1 MVPVAAAFFARAFVD
16 IKESEYDKI
25 VDVDQKGQYFL
36 VQAAARSMIR
46 GGRDGKVVTV
56 ASVAY
61 RGEDMPKLA
70 MMTAYNSAKAGV
82 VGMTRGIAKELK
94 QYGINVNCV
103 APGGMVTPGAIFNNA
118 ATAALYGA
126 EWTHY
131 VTEYGSSV
139 PVASNPDEIARMI
152 LTMCTPMSDF
162 MYGQLIEVDGG
173 VKQSNAAQVID
184 AGADVLV
191 MGTGLFRADDPKA
204 VVKTLSVAK
213 QQMVEITKA
222 LSHENTRL
230 LILDEP
236 SAVLTDTE
244 IDDLFVFIRQL
255 KKTGVGIIYISHRLD
270 EIFGLCSNVSVLRDG
285 CHIDTIPVASVD
297 RQGLINMMVGREMG
311 QEYPKEVGNV
321 GGTILEVKNL
331 SRGILQDI
339 SFEVKSGE
347 VFGISGLVGAGRTEL
362 ARAILGIDK
371 PESGEVYVRGKKVH
385 YRTFADAIRD
395 GLGLIPED
403 RKLQGLVQI
412 MSVKRNTTLVNMK
425 RVLRAGVIS
434 SSLEEKLSKEY
445 ADKLHVV
452 TPSMETEVQYLSGGN
467 QQKVVIA
474 KWLFQNSEILF
485 LDEPTRGIDVGAK
498 AEIYRLI
505 NRMAKEG
512 KTIIMISSEMPELLG
527 MCDRIMVMHEGHKMG
542 ELNAAEA
549 TQEKIMALCS

>member
-1 MVPVAAAFFARAFVD
+1 MDNNYILTLKNITKEFPGVKALDDVTINIERGTIHGLVGENGAGKSTLIKILAGIYQPNKGEIILDDKPCRFNSPIEARRAG
-16 IKESEYDKI
+16 IS
-25 VDVDQKGQYFL
+25 
-36 VQAAARSMIR
+36 
-46 GGRDGKVVTV
+46 VVHQ
-56 ASVAY
+56 
-61 RGEDMPKLA
+61 EIKLA
-70 MMTAYNSAKAGV
+70 
-82 VGMTRGIAKELK
+82 E
-94 QYGINVNCV
+94 
-103 APGGMVTPGAIFNNA
+103 P
-118 ATAALYGA
+118 
-126 EWTHY
+126 
-131 VTEYGSSV
+131 
-139 PVASNPDEIARMI
+139 
-152 LTMCTPMSDF
+152 
-162 MYGQLIEVDGG
+162 
-173 VKQSNAAQVID
+173 
-184 AGADVLV
+184 
-191 MGTGLFRADDPKA
+191 
-204 VVKTLSVAK
+204 LSVAENMFLGNVQLKNGLVDWKGMRRRAREIVEDLGMDIDINAQVSSLTVAKK
-213 QQMVEITKA
+213 QIVEIMHA
-222 LSHENTRL
+222 INNNSRI
-230 LILDEP
+230 LIMDEP
-236 SAVLTDTE
+236 SAVLTDRE
-244 IDDLFVFIRQL
+244 LEVMFRIVKQL
-255 KKTGVGIIYISHRLD
+255 RDEGITIIYISHRLD

>member
-1 MVPVAAAFFARAFVD
+1 MDNNYILTLKNITKEFPGVKALDDVTINIERGTIHGLVGENGAGKSTL
-16 IKESEYDKI
+16 IKVLAGIY
-25 VDVDQKGQYFL
+25 QPNKGEIIL
-36 VQAAARSMIR
+36 
-46 GGRDGKVVTV
+46 DGKPCRFNSPIEARRAGISVVHQ
-56 ASVAY
+56 
-61 RGEDMPKLA
+61 EIKLA
-70 MMTAYNSAKAGV
+70 
-82 VGMTRGIAKELK
+82 E
-94 QYGINVNCV
+94 
-103 APGGMVTPGAIFNNA
+103 P
-118 ATAALYGA
+118 
-126 EWTHY
+126 
-131 VTEYGSSV
+131 
-139 PVASNPDEIARMI
+139 
-152 LTMCTPMSDF
+152 
-162 MYGQLIEVDGG
+162 
-173 VKQSNAAQVID
+173 
-184 AGADVLV
+184 
-191 MGTGLFRADDPKA
+191 
-204 VVKTLSVAK
+204 LSVAENMFLGNVQLKNGLVDWKGMRRRAREIVEDLGMDIDINAQVSSLTVAKK
-213 QQMVEITKA
+213 QIVEIMHAITNN
-222 LSHENTRL
+222 SRI
-230 LILDEP
+230 LIMDEP
-236 SAVLTDTE
+236 SAVLTDRE
-244 IDDLFVFIRQL
+244 LEVMFRIVKQL
-255 KKTGVGIIYISHRLD
+255 RDKGITIIYISHRLD

-285 CHIDTIPVASVD
+285 RHIDTIPVASVD

-549 TQEKIMALCS
+549 TQAKIMALCS

>member
-1 MVPVAAAFFARAFVD
+1 MDNNYILTLKNITKEFPGVKALDDVTINIERGTIHGLVGENGAGKSTL
-16 IKESEYDKI
+16 IKVLAGIY
-25 VDVDQKGQYFL
+25 QPNKGEIIL
-36 VQAAARSMIR
+36 
-46 GGRDGKVVTV
+46 DGKPCRFNSPIEARRAGISVVHQ
-56 ASVAY
+56 
-61 RGEDMPKLA
+61 EIKLA
-70 MMTAYNSAKAGV
+70 
-82 VGMTRGIAKELK
+82 E
-94 QYGINVNCV
+94 
-103 APGGMVTPGAIFNNA
+103 P
-118 ATAALYGA
+118 
-126 EWTHY
+126 
-131 VTEYGSSV
+131 
-139 PVASNPDEIARMI
+139 
-152 LTMCTPMSDF
+152 
-162 MYGQLIEVDGG
+162 
-173 VKQSNAAQVID
+173 
-184 AGADVLV
+184 
-191 MGTGLFRADDPKA
+191 
-204 VVKTLSVAK
+204 LSVAENMFLGNVQLKNGLVDWKGMRRRAREIVEDLGMDIDINAQVSSLTVAKK
-213 QQMVEITKA
+213 QIVEIMHA
-222 LSHENTRL
+222 INNNSRI
-230 LILDEP
+230 LIMDEP
-236 SAVLTDTE
+236 SAVLTDRE
-244 IDDLFVFIRQL
+244 LEVMFRIVKQL
-255 KKTGVGIIYISHRLD
+255 RDEGITIIYISHRLD

-321 GGTILEVKNL
+321 GGTILEGKNL

-542 ELNAAEA
+542 ELSAAEA
-549 TQEKIMALCS
+549 TQAKIMALCS

>member
-1 MVPVAAAFFARAFVD
+1 MDNNYILTLKNITKEFPGVKALDDVTINIERGTIHGLVGENGAGKSTL
-16 IKESEYDKI
+16 IKVLAGIY
-25 VDVDQKGQYFL
+25 QPNKGEIIL
-36 VQAAARSMIR
+36 
-46 GGRDGKVVTV
+46 DGKPCRFNSPIEARRAGISVVHQ
-56 ASVAY
+56 
-61 RGEDMPKLA
+61 EIKLA
-70 MMTAYNSAKAGV
+70 
-82 VGMTRGIAKELK
+82 E
-94 QYGINVNCV
+94 
-103 APGGMVTPGAIFNNA
+103 P
-118 ATAALYGA
+118 
-126 EWTHY
+126 
-131 VTEYGSSV
+131 
-139 PVASNPDEIARMI
+139 
-152 LTMCTPMSDF
+152 
-162 MYGQLIEVDGG
+162 
-173 VKQSNAAQVID
+173 
-184 AGADVLV
+184 
-191 MGTGLFRADDPKA
+191 
-204 VVKTLSVAK
+204 LSVAENMFLGNVQLKNGLVDWKGMRRRAREIVEDLGMDIDINAQVSSLTVAKK
-213 QQMVEITKA
+213 QIVEIMHA
-222 LSHENTRL
+222 INNHSRI
-230 LILDEP
+230 LIMDEP
-236 SAVLTDTE
+236 SAVLTDRE
-244 IDDLFVFIRQL
+244 LEVMFRIVKQL
-255 KKTGVGIIYISHRLD
+255 RDKGITIIYISHRLD

-285 CHIDTIPVASVD
+285 RHIDTIPVASVD

-425 RVLRAGVIS
+425 RVLRGGVIS
-434 SSLEEKLSKEY
+434 SSLEEKLSREY

>member
-1 MVPVAAAFFARAFVD
+1 MDNNYILTLKNITKEFPGVKALDDVTINIERGTIHGLVGENGAGKSTL
-16 IKESEYDKI
+16 IKVLAGIY
-25 VDVDQKGQYFL
+25 QPNKGEIIL
-36 VQAAARSMIR
+36 
-46 GGRDGKVVTV
+46 DGKPCRFNSPIEARRAGISVVHQ
-56 ASVAY
+56 
-61 RGEDMPKLA
+61 EIKLA
-70 MMTAYNSAKAGV
+70 
-82 VGMTRGIAKELK
+82 E
-94 QYGINVNCV
+94 
-103 APGGMVTPGAIFNNA
+103 P
-118 ATAALYGA
+118 
-126 EWTHY
+126 
-131 VTEYGSSV
+131 
-139 PVASNPDEIARMI
+139 
-152 LTMCTPMSDF
+152 
-162 MYGQLIEVDGG
+162 
-173 VKQSNAAQVID
+173 
-184 AGADVLV
+184 
-191 MGTGLFRADDPKA
+191 
-204 VVKTLSVAK
+204 LSVAENMFLGNVQLKNGLVDWKGMRRRAREIVEDLGMDIDINAQVSSLTVAKK
-213 QQMVEITKA
+213 QIVEIMHA
-222 LSHENTRL
+222 INNNSRI
-230 LILDEP
+230 LIMDEP
-236 SAVLTDTE
+236 SAVLTDRE
-244 IDDLFVFIRQL
+244 LEVMFRIVKQL
-255 KKTGVGIIYISHRLD
+255 RDKGITIIYISHRLD

-425 RVLRAGVIS
+425 SVLRAGVIS

-474 KWLFQNSEILF
+474 KWLVQNSEILF

-549 TQEKIMALCS
+549 TQAKIMALCS

>member
-1 MVPVAAAFFARAFVD
+1 MDNNYILTLKNITKEFPGVKALDDVTINIERGTIHGLVGENGAGKSTL
-16 IKESEYDKI
+16 IKVLAGIY
-25 VDVDQKGQYFL
+25 QPNKGEIIL
-36 VQAAARSMIR
+36 
-46 GGRDGKVVTV
+46 DGKPCRFNSPIEARRAGISVVHQ
-56 ASVAY
+56 
-61 RGEDMPKLA
+61 EIKLA
-70 MMTAYNSAKAGV
+70 
-82 VGMTRGIAKELK
+82 E
-94 QYGINVNCV
+94 
-103 APGGMVTPGAIFNNA
+103 P
-118 ATAALYGA
+118 
-126 EWTHY
+126 
-131 VTEYGSSV
+131 
-139 PVASNPDEIARMI
+139 
-152 LTMCTPMSDF
+152 
-162 MYGQLIEVDGG
+162 
-173 VKQSNAAQVID
+173 
-184 AGADVLV
+184 
-191 MGTGLFRADDPKA
+191 
-204 VVKTLSVAK
+204 LSVAENMFLGNVQLKNGLVDWKGMRRRAREIVEDLGMDIDINAQVSSLTVAKK
-213 QQMVEITKA
+213 QIVEIMHA
-222 LSHENTRL
+222 INNNSRI
-230 LILDEP
+230 LIMDEP
-236 SAVLTDTE
+236 SAVLTDRE
-244 IDDLFVFIRQL
+244 LEVMFRIVKQL
-255 KKTGVGIIYISHRLD
+255 RDEGITIIYISHRLD

-467 QQKVVIA
+467 QQQEVIA

-549 TQEKIMALCS
+549 TQAKIMALCS

>member
-1 MVPVAAAFFARAFVD
+1 MDNNYILTLKNITKEFPGVKALDDVTINIERGTIHGLVGENGAGKSTL
-16 IKESEYDKI
+16 IKILAGIY
-25 VDVDQKGQYFL
+25 QPNKGEIIL
-36 VQAAARSMIR
+36 
-46 GGRDGKVVTV
+46 DGKPCRVNSPIEARRAGISVVHQ
-56 ASVAY
+56 
-61 RGEDMPKLA
+61 EIKLA
-70 MMTAYNSAKAGV
+70 
-82 VGMTRGIAKELK
+82 E
-94 QYGINVNCV
+94 
-103 APGGMVTPGAIFNNA
+103 P
-118 ATAALYGA
+118 
-126 EWTHY
+126 
-131 VTEYGSSV
+131 
-139 PVASNPDEIARMI
+139 
-152 LTMCTPMSDF
+152 
-162 MYGQLIEVDGG
+162 
-173 VKQSNAAQVID
+173 
-184 AGADVLV
+184 
-191 MGTGLFRADDPKA
+191 
-204 VVKTLSVAK
+204 LSVAENMFLGNVQLKNGLVDWKGMRRRAREIVEDLGMDIDINAQVSSLTVAKK
-213 QQMVEITKA
+213 QIVEIMHA
-222 LSHENTRL
+222 INNNSRI
-230 LILDEP
+230 LIMDEP
-236 SAVLTDTE
+236 SAVLTDRE
-244 IDDLFVFIRQL
+244 LEVMFRIVKQL
-255 KKTGVGIIYISHRLD
+255 RDEGITIIYISHRLD

-549 TQEKIMALCS
+549 TQAKIMALCS

>member
-1 MVPVAAAFFARAFVD
+1 MDNNYILTLKNITKEFPGVKALDDVTINIERGTIHGLVGENGAGKSTL
-16 IKESEYDKI
+16 IKVLAGIY
-25 VDVDQKGQYFL
+25 QPNKGEIIL
-36 VQAAARSMIR
+36 
-46 GGRDGKVVTV
+46 DGKPCRFNSPIEARRAGISVVHQ
-56 ASVAY
+56 
-61 RGEDMPKLA
+61 EIKLA
-70 MMTAYNSAKAGV
+70 
-82 VGMTRGIAKELK
+82 E
-94 QYGINVNCV
+94 
-103 APGGMVTPGAIFNNA
+103 P
-118 ATAALYGA
+118 
-126 EWTHY
+126 
-131 VTEYGSSV
+131 
-139 PVASNPDEIARMI
+139 
-152 LTMCTPMSDF
+152 
-162 MYGQLIEVDGG
+162 
-173 VKQSNAAQVID
+173 
-184 AGADVLV
+184 
-191 MGTGLFRADDPKA
+191 
-204 VVKTLSVAK
+204 LSVAENMFLGNVQLKNGLVDWKGMRRRAREIVEDLGMDIDINAQVSSLTVAKK
-213 QQMVEITKA
+213 QIVEIMHA
-222 LSHENTRL
+222 INNNSRI
-230 LILDEP
+230 LIMDEP
-236 SAVLTDTE
+236 SAVLTDRE
-244 IDDLFVFIRQL
+244 LEVMFRIVKQL
-255 KKTGVGIIYISHRLD
+255 RDKGITIIYISHRLD

-285 CHIDTIPVASVD
+285 RHIDTIPVASID

-331 SRGILQDI
+331 SRGILRDI

-425 RVLRAGVIS
+425 RVLHAGVIS

-527 MCDRIMVMHEGHKMG
+527 MCDRIMVMHAGHKMG

-549 TQEKIMALCS
+549 TQAKIMALCS

>member
-1 MVPVAAAFFARAFVD
+1 MDNNYILTLKNITKEFPGVKALDDVTINIERGTIHGLVGENGAGKSTL
-16 IKESEYDKI
+16 IKVLAGIY
-25 VDVDQKGQYFL
+25 QPNKGEIIL
-36 VQAAARSMIR
+36 
-46 GGRDGKVVTV
+46 DGKTCRFNSPIEARRAGISVVHQ
-56 ASVAY
+56 
-61 RGEDMPKLA
+61 EIKLA
-70 MMTAYNSAKAGV
+70 
-82 VGMTRGIAKELK
+82 E
-94 QYGINVNCV
+94 
-103 APGGMVTPGAIFNNA
+103 P
-118 ATAALYGA
+118 
-126 EWTHY
+126 
-131 VTEYGSSV
+131 
-139 PVASNPDEIARMI
+139 
-152 LTMCTPMSDF
+152 
-162 MYGQLIEVDGG
+162 
-173 VKQSNAAQVID
+173 
-184 AGADVLV
+184 
-191 MGTGLFRADDPKA
+191 
-204 VVKTLSVAK
+204 LSVAENMFLGNVQLKNGLVDWKGMRRRAREIVEDLGMDIDINAQVSSLTVAKK
-213 QQMVEITKA
+213 QIVEIMHA
-222 LSHENTRL
+222 INNNSRI
-230 LILDEP
+230 LIMDEP
-236 SAVLTDTE
+236 SAVLTDRE
-244 IDDLFVFIRQL
+244 LEVMFRIVKQL
-255 KKTGVGIIYISHRLD
+255 RDKGITIIYISHRLD

-549 TQEKIMALCS
+549 TQAKIMALCS

>member
-1 MVPVAAAFFARAFVD
+1 MDNNYILTLKNITKEFPGVKALDDVTINIERGTIHGLVGENGAGKSTL
-16 IKESEYDKI
+16 IKVLAGIY
-25 VDVDQKGQYFL
+25 QTNKGEIIL
-36 VQAAARSMIR
+36 
-46 GGRDGKVVTV
+46 DGKPCRFNSPIEARRAGISVVHQ
-56 ASVAY
+56 
-61 RGEDMPKLA
+61 EIKLA
-70 MMTAYNSAKAGV
+70 
-82 VGMTRGIAKELK
+82 E
-94 QYGINVNCV
+94 
-103 APGGMVTPGAIFNNA
+103 P
-118 ATAALYGA
+118 
-126 EWTHY
+126 
-131 VTEYGSSV
+131 
-139 PVASNPDEIARMI
+139 
-152 LTMCTPMSDF
+152 
-162 MYGQLIEVDGG
+162 
-173 VKQSNAAQVID
+173 
-184 AGADVLV
+184 
-191 MGTGLFRADDPKA
+191 
-204 VVKTLSVAK
+204 LSVAENMFLGNVQLKNGLVDWKGMRRRAREIVEDLGMDIDINAQVSSLTVAKK
-213 QQMVEITKA
+213 QIVEIMHA
-222 LSHENTRL
+222 INNNSRI
-230 LILDEP
+230 LIMDEP
-236 SAVLTDTE
+236 SAVLTDRE
-244 IDDLFVFIRQL
+244 LEVMFRIVKQL
-255 KKTGVGIIYISHRLD
+255 RDEGITIIYISHRLD

-285 CHIDTIPVASVD
+285 RHIDTIPVASVD

>member
-1 MVPVAAAFFARAFVD
+1 MDNNYILTLKNITKEFPGVKALDDVTINIERGTIHGLVGENGAGKSTL
-16 IKESEYDKI
+16 IKVLAGIY
-25 VDVDQKGQYFL
+25 QPNKGEIIL
-36 VQAAARSMIR
+36 
-46 GGRDGKVVTV
+46 DGKPCRFNSPIEARRAGISVVHQ
-56 ASVAY
+56 
-61 RGEDMPKLA
+61 EIKLA
-70 MMTAYNSAKAGV
+70 
-82 VGMTRGIAKELK
+82 E
-94 QYGINVNCV
+94 
-103 APGGMVTPGAIFNNA
+103 P
-118 ATAALYGA
+118 
-126 EWTHY
+126 
-131 VTEYGSSV
+131 
-139 PVASNPDEIARMI
+139 
-152 LTMCTPMSDF
+152 
-162 MYGQLIEVDGG
+162 
-173 VKQSNAAQVID
+173 
-184 AGADVLV
+184 
-191 MGTGLFRADDPKA
+191 
-204 VVKTLSVAK
+204 LSVAENMFLGNVQLKNGLVDWKGMRRRAREIVEDLGMDIDINAQVSSLTVAKK
-213 QQMVEITKA
+213 QIVEIMHA
-222 LSHENTRL
+222 INNNSRI
-230 LILDEP
+230 LIMDEP
-236 SAVLTDTE
+236 SAVLTDRE
-244 IDDLFVFIRQL
+244 LEVMFRIVKQL
-255 KKTGVGIIYISHRLD
+255 RDEGITIIYISHRLD

-285 CHIDTIPVASVD
+285 RHIDTIPVASVD

-425 RVLRAGVIS
+425 SVLRAGVIS

-549 TQEKIMALCS
+549 TQAKIMALCS

>member
-1 MVPVAAAFFARAFVD
+1 MDNNYILTLKNITKEFPGVKALDDVTINIERGTIHGLVGENGAGKSTL
-16 IKESEYDKI
+16 IKVLAGIY
-25 VDVDQKGQYFL
+25 QPNKGEIIL
-36 VQAAARSMIR
+36 
-46 GGRDGKVVTV
+46 DGKPCRFNSPIEARRAGISVVHQ
-56 ASVAY
+56 
-61 RGEDMPKLA
+61 EIKLA
-70 MMTAYNSAKAGV
+70 
-82 VGMTRGIAKELK
+82 E
-94 QYGINVNCV
+94 
-103 APGGMVTPGAIFNNA
+103 P
-118 ATAALYGA
+118 
-126 EWTHY
+126 
-131 VTEYGSSV
+131 
-139 PVASNPDEIARMI
+139 
-152 LTMCTPMSDF
+152 
-162 MYGQLIEVDGG
+162 
-173 VKQSNAAQVID
+173 
-184 AGADVLV
+184 
-191 MGTGLFRADDPKA
+191 
-204 VVKTLSVAK
+204 LSVAENMFLGNVQLKNGLVDWKGMRRRAREIVEDLGMDIDSNAQVSSLTVAKK
-213 QQMVEITKA
+213 QIVEIMHA
-222 LSHENTRL
+222 INNNSRI
-230 LILDEP
+230 LIMDEP
-236 SAVLTDTE
+236 SAVLTDRE
-244 IDDLFVFIRQL
+244 LEVMFRIVKQL
-255 KKTGVGIIYISHRLD
+255 RDKGITIIYISHRLD

-285 CHIDTIPVASVD
+285 RHIDTIPVASVD

-445 ADKLHVV
+445 ANKLHVV

-549 TQEKIMALCS
+549 TQAKIMALCS

>member
-1 MVPVAAAFFARAFVD
+1 MDNNYILTLKNITKEFPGVKALDDVTINIERGTIHGLVGENGAGKSTL
-16 IKESEYDKI
+16 IKVLAGIY
-25 VDVDQKGQYFL
+25 QPNKGEIIL
-36 VQAAARSMIR
+36 
-46 GGRDGKVVTV
+46 DGKPCRFNSPIEARRAGISVVHQ
-56 ASVAY
+56 
-61 RGEDMPKLA
+61 EIKLA
-70 MMTAYNSAKAGV
+70 
-82 VGMTRGIAKELK
+82 E
-94 QYGINVNCV
+94 
-103 APGGMVTPGAIFNNA
+103 P
-118 ATAALYGA
+118 
-126 EWTHY
+126 
-131 VTEYGSSV
+131 
-139 PVASNPDEIARMI
+139 
-152 LTMCTPMSDF
+152 
-162 MYGQLIEVDGG
+162 
-173 VKQSNAAQVID
+173 
-184 AGADVLV
+184 
-191 MGTGLFRADDPKA
+191 
-204 VVKTLSVAK
+204 LSVAENMFLGNVQLKNGLVDWKGMRRRAREIVEDLGMDIDINAQVSSLTVAKK
-213 QQMVEITKA
+213 QIVEIMHA
-222 LSHENTRL
+222 INNNSRI
-230 LILDEP
+230 LIMDEP
-236 SAVLTDTE
+236 SAVLTDRE
-244 IDDLFVFIRQL
+244 LEVMFRIVKQL
-255 KKTGVGIIYISHRLD
+255 RDKGITIIYISHRLD

-445 ADKLHVV
+445 ANKLHVV

>member
-1 MVPVAAAFFARAFVD
+1 MDNNYILTLKNITKEFPGVKALDDVTINIECGTIHGLVGENGAGKSTL
-16 IKESEYDKI
+16 IKVLAGIY
-25 VDVDQKGQYFL
+25 QPNKGEIIL
-36 VQAAARSMIR
+36 
-46 GGRDGKVVTV
+46 DGKPCRFNSPIEARRAGISVVHQ
-56 ASVAY
+56 
-61 RGEDMPKLA
+61 EIKLA
-70 MMTAYNSAKAGV
+70 
-82 VGMTRGIAKELK
+82 E
-94 QYGINVNCV
+94 
-103 APGGMVTPGAIFNNA
+103 P
-118 ATAALYGA
+118 
-126 EWTHY
+126 
-131 VTEYGSSV
+131 
-139 PVASNPDEIARMI
+139 
-152 LTMCTPMSDF
+152 
-162 MYGQLIEVDGG
+162 
-173 VKQSNAAQVID
+173 
-184 AGADVLV
+184 
-191 MGTGLFRADDPKA
+191 
-204 VVKTLSVAK
+204 LSVAENMFLGNVQLKNGLVDWKGMRRRAREIVEDLGMDIDINAQVSSLTVAKK
-213 QQMVEITKA
+213 QIVEIMHA
-222 LSHENTRL
+222 INNNSRI
-230 LILDEP
+230 LIMDEP
-236 SAVLTDTE
+236 SAVLTDRE
-244 IDDLFVFIRQL
+244 LEVMFRIVKQL
-255 KKTGVGIIYISHRLD
+255 RDKGITIIYISHRLD

-285 CHIDTIPVASVD
+285 RHIDTIPVASVD

-549 TQEKIMALCS
+549 TQAKIMALCS

>member
-1 MVPVAAAFFARAFVD
+1 MDNNYILTLKNITKEFPGVKALDDVTINIERGTIHGLVGENGAGKSTL
-16 IKESEYDKI
+16 IKVLAGIY
-25 VDVDQKGQYFL
+25 QPNKGEIIL
-36 VQAAARSMIR
+36 
-46 GGRDGKVVTV
+46 DGKPCRFNSPIEARRAGISVVHQ
-56 ASVAY
+56 
-61 RGEDMPKLA
+61 EIKLA
-70 MMTAYNSAKAGV
+70 
-82 VGMTRGIAKELK
+82 E
-94 QYGINVNCV
+94 
-103 APGGMVTPGAIFNNA
+103 P
-118 ATAALYGA
+118 
-126 EWTHY
+126 
-131 VTEYGSSV
+131 
-139 PVASNPDEIARMI
+139 
-152 LTMCTPMSDF
+152 
-162 MYGQLIEVDGG
+162 
-173 VKQSNAAQVID
+173 
-184 AGADVLV
+184 
-191 MGTGLFRADDPKA
+191 
-204 VVKTLSVAK
+204 LSVAENMFLGNVQLKNGLVDWKGMRRRAREIVEDLGMDIDNNAQVSSLTVAKK
-213 QQMVEITKA
+213 QIVEIMHA
-222 LSHENTRL
+222 INNNSRI
-230 LILDEP
+230 LIMDEP
-236 SAVLTDTE
+236 SAVLTDRE
-244 IDDLFVFIRQL
+244 LEVMFRIVKQL
-255 KKTGVGIIYISHRLD
+255 RDEGITIIYISHRLD

-549 TQEKIMALCS
+549 TQAKIMALCS

>member
-1 MVPVAAAFFARAFVD
+1 MDNNYILTLKNITKEFPGVKALDDVTINIERGTIHGLVGENGAGKSTL
-16 IKESEYDKI
+16 IKILAGIY
-25 VDVDQKGQYFL
+25 QPNKGEIIL
-36 VQAAARSMIR
+36 
-46 GGRDGKVVTV
+46 DGKPCRFNSPIEARRAGISVVHQ
-56 ASVAY
+56 
-61 RGEDMPKLA
+61 EIKLA
-70 MMTAYNSAKAGV
+70 
-82 VGMTRGIAKELK
+82 E
-94 QYGINVNCV
+94 
-103 APGGMVTPGAIFNNA
+103 P
-118 ATAALYGA
+118 
-126 EWTHY
+126 
-131 VTEYGSSV
+131 
-139 PVASNPDEIARMI
+139 
-152 LTMCTPMSDF
+152 
-162 MYGQLIEVDGG
+162 
-173 VKQSNAAQVID
+173 
-184 AGADVLV
+184 
-191 MGTGLFRADDPKA
+191 
-204 VVKTLSVAK
+204 LSVAENMFLGNVQLKNGLVDWKGMRRRAREIVEDLGMDIDINAQVSSLTVAKK
-213 QQMVEITKA
+213 QIVEIMHA
-222 LSHENTRL
+222 INNNSRI
-230 LILDEP
+230 LIMDEP
-236 SAVLTDTE
+236 SAVLTDRE
-244 IDDLFVFIRQL
+244 LEVMFRIVKQL
-255 KKTGVGIIYISHRLD
+255 RDEGITIIYISHRLD

-527 MCDRIMVMHEGHKMG
+527 LCDRIMVMHEGHKMG

>member
-1 MVPVAAAFFARAFVD
+1 MDNNYILTLKNITKEFPGVKALDDVTINIERGTIHGLVGENGAGKSTL
-16 IKESEYDKI
+16 IKVLAGIY
-25 VDVDQKGQYFL
+25 QTNKGEIIL
-36 VQAAARSMIR
+36 
-46 GGRDGKVVTV
+46 DGKPCRFNSPIEARRAGISVVHQ
-56 ASVAY
+56 
-61 RGEDMPKLA
+61 EIKLA
-70 MMTAYNSAKAGV
+70 
-82 VGMTRGIAKELK
+82 E
-94 QYGINVNCV
+94 
-103 APGGMVTPGAIFNNA
+103 P
-118 ATAALYGA
+118 
-126 EWTHY
+126 
-131 VTEYGSSV
+131 
-139 PVASNPDEIARMI
+139 
-152 LTMCTPMSDF
+152 
-162 MYGQLIEVDGG
+162 
-173 VKQSNAAQVID
+173 
-184 AGADVLV
+184 
-191 MGTGLFRADDPKA
+191 
-204 VVKTLSVAK
+204 LSVAENMFLGNVQLKNGLVDWKGMRRRAREIVEDLGMDIDINAQVSSLTVAKK
-213 QQMVEITKA
+213 QIVEIMHA
-222 LSHENTRL
+222 INNNSRI
-230 LILDEP
+230 LIMDEP
-236 SAVLTDTE
+236 SAVLTDRE
-244 IDDLFVFIRQL
+244 LEVMFRIVKQL
-255 KKTGVGIIYISHRLD
+255 RDEGITIIYISHRLD

-285 CHIDTIPVASVD
+285 RHIDTIPVASVD

-549 TQEKIMALCS
+549 TQAKIMALCS

>member
-1 MVPVAAAFFARAFVD
+1 MDNNYILTLKNITKEFPGVKALDDVTINIERGTIHGLVGENGAGKSTL
-16 IKESEYDKI
+16 IKVLAGIY
-25 VDVDQKGQYFL
+25 QPNKGEIIL
-36 VQAAARSMIR
+36 
-46 GGRDGKVVTV
+46 DGKPCRFNSPIEARRAGISVVHQ
-56 ASVAY
+56 
-61 RGEDMPKLA
+61 EIKLA
-70 MMTAYNSAKAGV
+70 
-82 VGMTRGIAKELK
+82 E
-94 QYGINVNCV
+94 
-103 APGGMVTPGAIFNNA
+103 P
-118 ATAALYGA
+118 
-126 EWTHY
+126 
-131 VTEYGSSV
+131 
-139 PVASNPDEIARMI
+139 
-152 LTMCTPMSDF
+152 
-162 MYGQLIEVDGG
+162 
-173 VKQSNAAQVID
+173 
-184 AGADVLV
+184 
-191 MGTGLFRADDPKA
+191 
-204 VVKTLSVAK
+204 LSVAENMFLGNVQLKNGLVDWKGMRRRAREIVEDLGMDIDINAQVSSLTVAKK
-213 QQMVEITKA
+213 QIVEIMHA
-222 LSHENTRL
+222 INNNSRI
-230 LILDEP
+230 LIMDEP
-236 SAVLTDTE
+236 SAVLTDRE
-244 IDDLFVFIRQL
+244 LEVMFRIVKQL
-255 KKTGVGIIYISHRLD
+255 RDEGITIIYISHRLD

-505 NRMAKEG
+505 NRMANEG
-512 KTIIMISSEMPELLG
+512 KSIIMISSEMPELLG

-549 TQEKIMALCS
+549 TQAKIMALCS

>member
-1 MVPVAAAFFARAFVD
+1 MDNNYILTLKNITKEFPGVKALDDVTINIERGTIHGLVGENGAGKSTL
-16 IKESEYDKI
+16 IKVLAGIY
-25 VDVDQKGQYFL
+25 QPNKGEIIL
-36 VQAAARSMIR
+36 
-46 GGRDGKVVTV
+46 DGKPCRFNSPIEARRAGISVVHQ
-56 ASVAY
+56 
-61 RGEDMPKLA
+61 EIKLA
-70 MMTAYNSAKAGV
+70 
-82 VGMTRGIAKELK
+82 E
-94 QYGINVNCV
+94 
-103 APGGMVTPGAIFNNA
+103 P
-118 ATAALYGA
+118 
-126 EWTHY
+126 
-131 VTEYGSSV
+131 
-139 PVASNPDEIARMI
+139 
-152 LTMCTPMSDF
+152 
-162 MYGQLIEVDGG
+162 
-173 VKQSNAAQVID
+173 
-184 AGADVLV
+184 
-191 MGTGLFRADDPKA
+191 
-204 VVKTLSVAK
+204 LSVAENMFLGNVQLKNGLVDWKGMRRRAREIVEDLGMDIDINAQVSSLTVAKK
-213 QQMVEITKA
+213 QIVEIMHA
-222 LSHENTRL
+222 INNNSRI
-230 LILDEP
+230 LIMDEP
-236 SAVLTDTE
+236 SAVLTDRE
-244 IDDLFVFIRQL
+244 LEVMFRIVKQL
-255 KKTGVGIIYISHRLD
+255 RDKGITIIYISHRLD

>member
-1 MVPVAAAFFARAFVD
+1 MDNNYILTLKNITKEFPGVKALDDVTINIERGTIHGLVGENGAGKSTL
-16 IKESEYDKI
+16 IKVLAGIY
-25 VDVDQKGQYFL
+25 QPNKGEIIL
-36 VQAAARSMIR
+36 
-46 GGRDGKVVTV
+46 DGKPCRFNSPIEARRAGISVVHQ
-56 ASVAY
+56 
-61 RGEDMPKLA
+61 EIKLA
-70 MMTAYNSAKAGV
+70 
-82 VGMTRGIAKELK
+82 E
-94 QYGINVNCV
+94 
-103 APGGMVTPGAIFNNA
+103 P
-118 ATAALYGA
+118 
-126 EWTHY
+126 
-131 VTEYGSSV
+131 
-139 PVASNPDEIARMI
+139 
-152 LTMCTPMSDF
+152 
-162 MYGQLIEVDGG
+162 
-173 VKQSNAAQVID
+173 
-184 AGADVLV
+184 
-191 MGTGLFRADDPKA
+191 
-204 VVKTLSVAK
+204 LSVAENMFLGNVQLKNGLVDWKGMRRRAREIVEDLGMDIDINAQVSSLTVAKK
-213 QQMVEITKA
+213 QIVEIMHA
-222 LSHENTRL
+222 INNNSRI
-230 LILDEP
+230 LIMDEP
-236 SAVLTDTE
+236 SAVLTDRE
-244 IDDLFVFIRQL
+244 LEVMFRIVKQL
-255 KKTGVGIIYISHRLD
+255 RDEGITIIYISHRLD

-549 TQEKIMALCS
+549 TQAKIMTLCS

>member
-1 MVPVAAAFFARAFVD
+1 MDNNYILTLKNITKEFPGVKALDDVTINIERGTIHGLVGENGAGKSTL
-16 IKESEYDKI
+16 IKVLAGIY
-25 VDVDQKGQYFL
+25 QPNKGEIIL
-36 VQAAARSMIR
+36 
-46 GGRDGKVVTV
+46 DGKPCRFNSPIEARRAGISVVHQ
-56 ASVAY
+56 
-61 RGEDMPKLA
+61 EIKLA
-70 MMTAYNSAKAGV
+70 
-82 VGMTRGIAKELK
+82 E
-94 QYGINVNCV
+94 
-103 APGGMVTPGAIFNNA
+103 P
-118 ATAALYGA
+118 
-126 EWTHY
+126 
-131 VTEYGSSV
+131 
-139 PVASNPDEIARMI
+139 
-152 LTMCTPMSDF
+152 
-162 MYGQLIEVDGG
+162 
-173 VKQSNAAQVID
+173 
-184 AGADVLV
+184 
-191 MGTGLFRADDPKA
+191 
-204 VVKTLSVAK
+204 LSVAENMFLGNVQLKNGLVDWKGMRRRAREIVEDLGMDIDINAQVSSLTVAKK
-213 QQMVEITKA
+213 QIVEIMHA
-222 LSHENTRL
+222 INNNSRI
-230 LILDEP
+230 LIMDEP
-236 SAVLTDTE
+236 SAVLTDRE
-244 IDDLFVFIRQL
+244 LEVMFRIVKQL
-255 KKTGVGIIYISHRLD
+255 RNKGITIIYISHRLD

-285 CHIDTIPVASVD
+285 RHIDTIPVASVD

>member
-1 MVPVAAAFFARAFVD
+1 MDNNYILTLKNITKEFPGVKALDDVTINIERGTIHGLVGENGAGKSTL
-16 IKESEYDKI
+16 IKILAGIY
-25 VDVDQKGQYFL
+25 QPNKGEIIL
-36 VQAAARSMIR
+36 
-46 GGRDGKVVTV
+46 DGKPCRFNSPIEARRAGISVVHQ
-56 ASVAY
+56 
-61 RGEDMPKLA
+61 EIKLA
-70 MMTAYNSAKAGV
+70 
-82 VGMTRGIAKELK
+82 E
-94 QYGINVNCV
+94 
-103 APGGMVTPGAIFNNA
+103 P
-118 ATAALYGA
+118 
-126 EWTHY
+126 
-131 VTEYGSSV
+131 
-139 PVASNPDEIARMI
+139 
-152 LTMCTPMSDF
+152 
-162 MYGQLIEVDGG
+162 
-173 VKQSNAAQVID
+173 
-184 AGADVLV
+184 
-191 MGTGLFRADDPKA
+191 
-204 VVKTLSVAK
+204 LSVAENMFLGNGQLKNGLVDWKGMRRRAREIVEDLGMDIDINAQVSSLTVAKK
-213 QQMVEITKA
+213 QIVEIMHA
-222 LSHENTRL
+222 INNNSRI
-230 LILDEP
+230 LIMDEP
-236 SAVLTDTE
+236 SAVLTDRE
-244 IDDLFVFIRQL
+244 LEVMFRIVKQL
-255 KKTGVGIIYISHRLD
+255 RDEGITIIYISHRLD

-549 TQEKIMALCS
+549 TQAKIMALCS

>member
-1 MVPVAAAFFARAFVD
+1 MDNNYILTLKNITKEFPGVKALDDVTINIERGTIHGLVGENGAGKSTL
-16 IKESEYDKI
+16 IKVLAGIY
-25 VDVDQKGQYFL
+25 QPNKGEIIL
-36 VQAAARSMIR
+36 
-46 GGRDGKVVTV
+46 DGKPCRFNSPIEARRAGISVVHQ
-56 ASVAY
+56 
-61 RGEDMPKLA
+61 EIKLA
-70 MMTAYNSAKAGV
+70 
-82 VGMTRGIAKELK
+82 E
-94 QYGINVNCV
+94 
-103 APGGMVTPGAIFNNA
+103 P
-118 ATAALYGA
+118 
-126 EWTHY
+126 
-131 VTEYGSSV
+131 
-139 PVASNPDEIARMI
+139 
-152 LTMCTPMSDF
+152 
-162 MYGQLIEVDGG
+162 
-173 VKQSNAAQVID
+173 
-184 AGADVLV
+184 
-191 MGTGLFRADDPKA
+191 
-204 VVKTLSVAK
+204 LSVAENMFLGNVQLKNGLVDWKGMRRRAQEIVEDLGMDIDINAQVSSLTVAKK
-213 QQMVEITKA
+213 QIVEIMHA
-222 LSHENTRL
+222 INNNSRI
-230 LILDEP
+230 LIMDEP
-236 SAVLTDTE
+236 SAVLTDRE
-244 IDDLFVFIRQL
+244 LEVMFRIVKQL
-255 KKTGVGIIYISHRLD
+255 RDKGITIIYISHRLD

-285 CHIDTIPVASVD
+285 RHIDTIPVASVD

-425 RVLRAGVIS
+425 RVLHAGVIS

-445 ADKLHVV
+445 ANKLHVV

-549 TQEKIMALCS
+549 TQAKIMALCS

>member
-1 MVPVAAAFFARAFVD
+1 MDNNYILTLKNITKEFPGVKALDDVTINIERGTIHGLVGENGAGKSTL
-16 IKESEYDKI
+16 IKVLAGIY
-25 VDVDQKGQYFL
+25 QPNKGEIIL
-36 VQAAARSMIR
+36 
-46 GGRDGKVVTV
+46 DGKPCRFNSPIEARRAGISVVHQ
-56 ASVAY
+56 
-61 RGEDMPKLA
+61 EIKLA
-70 MMTAYNSAKAGV
+70 
-82 VGMTRGIAKELK
+82 E
-94 QYGINVNCV
+94 
-103 APGGMVTPGAIFNNA
+103 P
-118 ATAALYGA
+118 
-126 EWTHY
+126 
-131 VTEYGSSV
+131 
-139 PVASNPDEIARMI
+139 
-152 LTMCTPMSDF
+152 
-162 MYGQLIEVDGG
+162 
-173 VKQSNAAQVID
+173 
-184 AGADVLV
+184 
-191 MGTGLFRADDPKA
+191 
-204 VVKTLSVAK
+204 LSVAENMFLGNVQLKNGLVDWKGMRRRAQEIVEDLGMDIDINAQVSSLTVAKK
-213 QQMVEITKA
+213 QIVEIMHA
-222 LSHENTRL
+222 INNNSRI
-230 LILDEP
+230 LIMDEP
-236 SAVLTDTE
+236 SAVLTDRE
-244 IDDLFVFIRQL
+244 LEVMFRIVKQL
-255 KKTGVGIIYISHRLD
+255 RDEGITIIYISHRLD

-285 CHIDTIPVASVD
+285 RHIDTIPVASVD

>member
-1 MVPVAAAFFARAFVD
+1 MDNNYILTLKNITKEFPGVKALDDVTINIERGTIHGLVGENGAGKSTL
-16 IKESEYDKI
+16 IKVLAGIY
-25 VDVDQKGQYFL
+25 QPNKGEIIL
-36 VQAAARSMIR
+36 
-46 GGRDGKVVTV
+46 DGKPCRFNSPIEARRAGISVVHQ
-56 ASVAY
+56 
-61 RGEDMPKLA
+61 EIKLA
-70 MMTAYNSAKAGV
+70 
-82 VGMTRGIAKELK
+82 E
-94 QYGINVNCV
+94 
-103 APGGMVTPGAIFNNA
+103 P
-118 ATAALYGA
+118 
-126 EWTHY
+126 
-131 VTEYGSSV
+131 
-139 PVASNPDEIARMI
+139 
-152 LTMCTPMSDF
+152 
-162 MYGQLIEVDGG
+162 
-173 VKQSNAAQVID
+173 
-184 AGADVLV
+184 
-191 MGTGLFRADDPKA
+191 
-204 VVKTLSVAK
+204 LSVAENMFLGNVQLKNGLVDWKGMRRRAQEIVEDLGMDIDINAQVSSLTVAKK
-213 QQMVEITKA
+213 QIVEIMHA
-222 LSHENTRL
+222 INNNSRI
-230 LILDEP
+230 LIMDEP
-236 SAVLTDTE
+236 SAVLTDRE
-244 IDDLFVFIRQL
+244 LEVMFRIVKQL
-255 KKTGVGIIYISHRLD
+255 RDEGITIIYISHRLD

-445 ADKLHVV
+445 ANKLHVV

-549 TQEKIMALCS
+549 TQAKIMALCS

>member
-1 MVPVAAAFFARAFVD
+1 MDNNYILTLKNITKEFPGVKALDDVTINIERGTIHGLVGENGAGKSTL
-16 IKESEYDKI
+16 IKVLAGIY
-25 VDVDQKGQYFL
+25 QPNKGEIIL
-36 VQAAARSMIR
+36 
-46 GGRDGKVVTV
+46 DGKPCRFNSPIEARRAGISVVHQ
-56 ASVAY
+56 
-61 RGEDMPKLA
+61 EIKLA
-70 MMTAYNSAKAGV
+70 
-82 VGMTRGIAKELK
+82 E
-94 QYGINVNCV
+94 
-103 APGGMVTPGAIFNNA
+103 P
-118 ATAALYGA
+118 
-126 EWTHY
+126 
-131 VTEYGSSV
+131 
-139 PVASNPDEIARMI
+139 
-152 LTMCTPMSDF
+152 
-162 MYGQLIEVDGG
+162 
-173 VKQSNAAQVID
+173 
-184 AGADVLV
+184 
-191 MGTGLFRADDPKA
+191 
-204 VVKTLSVAK
+204 LSVAENMFLGNVQLKNGLVDWKGMRRRAREIVEDLGMDIDINAQVSSLTVAKK
-213 QQMVEITKA
+213 QIVEIMHA
-222 LSHENTRL
+222 INNNSRI
-230 LILDEP
+230 LIMDEP
-236 SAVLTDTE
+236 SAVLTDRE
-244 IDDLFVFIRQL
+244 LEVMFRIVKQL
-255 KKTGVGIIYISHRLD
+255 RDEGITIIYISHRLD

-362 ARAILGIDK
+362 ASAILGIDK

>member
-1 MVPVAAAFFARAFVD
+1 MDNNYILTLKNITKEFPGVKALDDVTINIERGTIHGLVGENGAGKSTL
-16 IKESEYDKI
+16 IKILAGIY
-25 VDVDQKGQYFL
+25 QPNKGEIIL
-36 VQAAARSMIR
+36 
-46 GGRDGKVVTV
+46 DGKPCRFNSPIEARRAGISVVHQ
-56 ASVAY
+56 
-61 RGEDMPKLA
+61 EIKLA
-70 MMTAYNSAKAGV
+70 
-82 VGMTRGIAKELK
+82 E
-94 QYGINVNCV
+94 
-103 APGGMVTPGAIFNNA
+103 P
-118 ATAALYGA
+118 
-126 EWTHY
+126 
-131 VTEYGSSV
+131 
-139 PVASNPDEIARMI
+139 
-152 LTMCTPMSDF
+152 
-162 MYGQLIEVDGG
+162 
-173 VKQSNAAQVID
+173 
-184 AGADVLV
+184 
-191 MGTGLFRADDPKA
+191 
-204 VVKTLSVAK
+204 LSVAENMFLGNVQLKNGLVDWKGMRRRAREIVEDLGMDIDINAQVSSLTVAKK
-213 QQMVEITKA
+213 QIVEIMHA
-222 LSHENTRL
+222 INNNSRI
-230 LILDEP
+230 LIMDEP
-236 SAVLTDTE
+236 SAVLTDRE
-244 IDDLFVFIRQL
+244 LEVMFRIVKQL
-255 KKTGVGIIYISHRLD
+255 RDEGITIIYISHRLD

-498 AEIYRLI
+498 VEIYRLI

-549 TQEKIMALCS
+549 TQAKIMALCS